1 MSNIDMD
8 LISDIVLFRQNQLAS
23 SDIVYDVKV
32 KGGHFAD
39 DSNEKYVV
47 YFERTLIDISS
58 MNDRRS
64 SAVSDD
70 MIIDMSEYTRL
81 LREKKLKEIGI

>member
-1 MSNIDMD
+1 MSNIDMN

-23 SDIVYDVKV
+23 SDSVYDIKV
-32 KGGHFAD
+32 KGGHFVD
-39 DSNEKYVV
+39 DSSDKFVV

-58 MNDRRS
+58 INDRRS
-64 SAVSDD
+64 PVSDD